1 MEITDSALK
10 ELAHILETHAEPVTG
25 IRIQGESTSPLKVD
39 FKMTMT
45 HEDFITEEDKVTSF
59 EYEGSTVNIYMDS
72 DSQPYSEHLK
82 LDYVEALTRSGFKI
96 DYSPPIPDHIDTDVY
111 TSVQRILEDKINPAI
126 ASHGGSVSLVDLKDN
141 TMFLQFSGGCQGC
154 AASTV
159 TLRDGIEE
167 MVKREIPQ
175 IEEIIDITDH
185 AMGKNPYYKPP
196 GYYDDEGYY

>member
-1 MEITDSALK
+1 MEVTDSALK
-10 ELAHILETHAEPVTG
+10 ELAHILETHAAPVTG

-39 FKMTMT
+39 FKMSMT
-45 HEDFITEEDKVTSF
+45 QDDSVTEEDELISF
-59 EYEGSTVNIYMDS
+59 KYEDSVVNIYMDS
-72 DSQPYSEHLK
+72 ESQPYGKHLE
-82 LDYVEALTRSGFKI
+82 LDYVQALMRNGFKI
-96 DYSPPIPDHIDTDVY
+96 DYKPPLPDHIDEDVY
-111 TSVQRILEDKINPAI
+111 TSVQRIIEDKINPAI

-141 TMFLQFSGGCQGC
+141 IMFLQFSGGCQGC
-154 AASTV
+154 AASAV

-196 GYYDDEGYY
+196 GYENKDD